1 MMARGDVQQTP
12 YIATFGDYLYDQASA
27 DPARPDHAVQVT
39 VNFDNT
45 TRAIT
50 NAVVW
55 RAANCRW
62 TKIVVGLG
70 ADGTPDSTATAF
82 NLAGLNDATR
92 TVTAAQMAGAPWHV
106 HTIEDFLTAGQIT
119 AAL

>member
-1 MMARGDVQQTP
+1 
-12 YIATFGDYLYDQASA
+12 
-27 DPARPDHAVQVT
+27 VQVT
-39 VNFDNT
+39 INFNNA

-55 RAANCRW
+55 RAADCRW

-70 ADGTPDSTATAF
+70 ANGTPDTTTKVFDLST
-82 NLAGLNDATR
+82 LNDATR
-92 TVTAAQMAGAPWHV
+92 TVTAAQMAASPWFV
-106 HTIEDFLTAGQIT
+106 TTVEQFMSAGQIT